1 MPQRWVLA
9 FVAEI
14 PEAIANYILC
24 SHCRR
29 KPATP
34 NSVVSGSGVGS
45 DVAPGPAVAEGVG
58 TAVGWVVGLGAPVHP
73 ASSTARSS
81 APAPSSP
88 SSMDFDII
96 ALPSA
101 GFSAVVAS
109 KLALRMTRR
118 KVLVPMPGG
127 IFV

>member
-1 MPQRWVLA
+1 
-9 FVAEI
+9 
-14 PEAIANYILC
+14 
-24 SHCRR
+24 
-29 KPATP
+29 
-34 NSVVSGSGVGS
+34 
-45 DVAPGPAVAEGVG
+45 
-58 TAVGWVVGLGAPVHP
+58 
-73 ASSTARSS
+73 
-81 APAPSSP
+81 
-88 SSMDFDII
+88 MDFDII